1 MKINDDIRSSYSS
14 LTDNELTS
22 LKKNVDIGSA
32 ELDAINEILATRD
45 LNVARIEKKEIS
57 NKNFW
62 IRIGQ
67 VILCF
72 LALPQIIT
80 IFYTGLSGM
89 TLSMFLFRIT
99 YLCVCIYSFIA
110 LEKKSTK

>member
-1 MKINDDIRSSYSS
+1 MNNDIRSSYSS
-14 LTDNELTS
+14 LTDNELTT
-22 LKKNVDIGSA
+22 LKKNVDISSA

-67 VILCF
+67 VVLS
-72 LALPQIIT
+72 LLSLPQIIT
-80 IFYTGLSGM
+80 IFYTGLAGM
-89 TLSMFLFRIT
+89 TLGMFVFRIT
-99 YLCVCIYSFIA
+99 YLGVCIYSIIA
-110 LEKKSTK
+110 LEKKLTK

>member
-1 MKINDDIRSSYSS
+1 MNNDIKSSYSS
-14 LTDNELTS
+14 LTDNQLNN
-22 LKKNVDIGSA
+22 LKKNVDITTA
-32 ELDAINEILATRD
+32 ELNAINEILAARD
-45 LNVARIEKKEIS
+45 LNVARIEKKAIS

-99 YLCVCIYSFIA
+99 YLGVCIYSFIA
-110 LEKKSTK
+110 LEKKIN